1 LNDLFAIHPYFK
13 KYIINMM
20 DILLRRLRAN
30 NVNRAYLFATNN
42 AIQSK
47 VFHKY
52 LENVELKPLE
62 DKADYK
68 EIFSL
73 MKMGKSSDISDEMCK
88 RFTTLCNKYRK
99 EPKILGCTEL
109 SMIYANSLIKND
121 VSFNIFDPIYETVRY
136 LVKIL
141 E

>member
-1 LNDLFAIHPYFK
+1 
-13 KYIINMM
+13 MM
-20 DILLRRLRAN
+20 DIIFSRLRAN
-30 NVNRAYLFATNN
+30 DVSKAYLFATKN

-52 LENVELKPLE
+52 LKSIELKSLE
-62 DKADYK
+62 DKLDYE

-73 MKMGKSSDISDEMCK
+73 MKMGKSNDVSDEMCK
-88 RFTTLCNKYRK
+88 RFIILCNKYRK

-109 SMIYANSLIKND
+109 SMIYANSHIKND
-121 VSFNIFDPIYETVRY
+121 VSFNIYDPICETTKY
-136 LVKIL
+136 LAEIL